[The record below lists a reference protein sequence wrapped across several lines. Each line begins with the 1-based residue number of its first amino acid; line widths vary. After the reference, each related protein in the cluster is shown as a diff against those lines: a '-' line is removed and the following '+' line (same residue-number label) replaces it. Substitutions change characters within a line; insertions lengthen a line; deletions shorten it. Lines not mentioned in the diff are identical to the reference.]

1 MLTVEL
7 TFVPTAADVNI
18 VLNGVLNHGRALAA
32 DGKANPIACF
42 MRNHGV
48 VVAGEVGRTE
58 YGRLFINNVWVS
70 GDRRSQGLGTAL
82 LDHLECEAIRLGC
95 SSAMIETLN
104 DRVAGLYSRC
114 GYQTVALVNSYV
126 GPFNR
131 HVMLKMLPN
140 AHHHSA
146 A

>member
-1 MLTVEL
+1 MLTFEL
-7 TFVPTAADVNI
+7 TCVPAAADVSI
-18 VLNGVLNHGRALAA
+18 VSNGVLNHGRALAV

-42 MRNHGV
+42 VRNNGV
-48 VVAGEVGRTE
+48 VVAGAVGRTE
-58 YGRLFINNVWVS
+58 YGRLFVSNVWVS
-70 GDRRSQGLGTAL
+70 GDLRSQGLGTTL

-114 GYQTVALVNSYV
+114 GYQTLASVNAYV

-131 HVMLKMLPN
+131 HIMLKMLQS
-140 AHHHSA
+140 AHHQSA